1 MNNIVSRK
9 DQDNIAVISVNNPPV
24 NALSQAVRIGIKSHV
39 AEADADDNIKA
50 IILCCEGRTFMAGA
64 DITEFGKPPLD
75 PWLPEVVEAIDKT
88 SKPLIAA
95 IHGTA
100 FGGGLEVALGCN
112 YRVAIAS
119 ALVGTPEVKLGLL
132 PGAGGTQRLP
142 RIADLKTALDMV
154 VSGAPVKAE
163 KALKA
168 GIIDCVVNGDLL
180 EGAIAFANELI
191 ANPAPLPRI
200 SAKNVDTSAMPDDFF
215 AQYRKAIARRSRGYF
230 APEKCIEAVE
240 AAIELTFND
249 GLKRERELF
258 MECMASPHSKALQHA
273 FFAERAA
280 GNIKGLDKSL
290 AQREIKKIGIIGA
303 GTMGGGI
310 SMNFL
315 NAGIPVTILEMN
327 SDALDRGLGI
337 IRKNY
342 EATAKKGR
350 MTMEQ
355 VEGAMALLTPTT
367 NYEDLSDADLI
378 IEAVFEN
385 MDVKKQVFTKLD
397 AVAKK
402 GAILATN
409 TSYLDINAIADM
421 TNRPQDVLGLHFFS
435 PANIMRLLEIVNA
448 AKTAPDALLS
458 VVKLAKKIKKVGVVA
473 GVCHG
478 FIGNRMLEG
487 YGREAGLLMLEGA
500 SPQQIDAAI
509 FNWGMPMGPLAMG
522 DMAGI
527 DIGYMLR
534 QQFDADRFDQ
544 NAYRVPNRMV
554 EAGRKGQ
561 KTGKGYYFYEAGNR
575 TPQPDPEVEAIIIE
589 EAAKAGIERR
599 TNISDEEIVARC
611 IYPLINEGAYILEEG
626 FAARPSDID
635 VVWMNGYGFPPYRGG
650 PMFYADQL
658 GLENVLKTLEDF
670 AEKFGDRWWKPAP
683 LIKQLVAEGKNFSS
697 LNR

>member
-9 DQDNIAVISVNNPPV
+9 DQNNIAIISVNNPPV
-24 NALSQAVRIGIKSHV
+24 NALSQAVRIGIKDNV
-39 AEADADDNIKA
+39 AAADADNNIKA

-75 PWLPEVVEAIDKT
+75 PWLPEVVESIDKT

-142 RIADLKTALDMV
+142 RVAELKTALDMV
-154 VSGAPVKAE
+154 VSGNPVKAE

-168 GIIDCVVNGDLL
+168 GIIDRIVDGDLL

-191 ANPAPLPRI
+191 AEGASLPRI
-200 SAKNVDTSAMPDDFF
+200 SDNNVDTSAMPDDFF
-215 AQYRKAIARRSRGYF
+215 ATYRKGIARRSRGYF
-230 APEKCIEAVE
+230 APEKCIQAVE
-240 AAIELTFND
+240 AAINLPFNE

-280 GNIKGLDKSL
+280 SNIKGFDKSI
-290 AQREIKKIGIIGA
+290 APRDIKSVGIIGA

-310 SMNFL
+310 AMNFL

-327 SDALDRGLGI
+327 QDAIDRGLGI

-355 VEGAMALLTPTT
+355 VEGAMGLLSPTT
-367 NYEDLSDADLI
+367 NYDDLANADLI

-448 AKTAPDALLS
+448 DKTAPDALLT

-534 QQFDADRFDQ
+534 QQFPADRFDEH
-544 NAYRVPNRMV
+544 AYRVPNRMV

-561 KTGKGYYFYEAGNR
+561 KTGKGYYLYEAGNR

-589 EAAKAGIERR
+589 EAAKAGITRR
-599 TNISDEEIVARC
+599 ENISDEEIVARC

-635 VVWMNGYGFPPYRGG
+635 VVWMNGYGFPPYHGG
-650 PMFYADQL
+650 PMFYADHI

-670 AEKFGDRWWKPAP
+670 TAKFGERWWKPAP
-683 LIKQLVAEGKNFSS
+683 LIKKLVAEGKNFSS